1 MHERK
6 IDIIKHDDFIELVR
20 SLVQQNKIQVPSEQ
34 LEQNLDY
41 TALPQDISE
50 ILKKAQMSP
59 LKPDIL
65 VLSQLLEVLRFGWN
79 FIY

>member
-65 VLSQLLEVLRFGWN
+65 VLSQLLEVLRFG
-79 FIY
+79 